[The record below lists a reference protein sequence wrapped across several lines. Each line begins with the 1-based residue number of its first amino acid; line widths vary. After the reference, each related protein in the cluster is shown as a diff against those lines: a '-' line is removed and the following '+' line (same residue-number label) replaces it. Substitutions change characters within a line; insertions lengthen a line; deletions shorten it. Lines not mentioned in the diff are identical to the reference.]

1 MTAKLI
7 ITLIFFTN
15 LLQIFTNYVIIYTMI
30 RFLRKLFPLL
40 FILALCAVGYYYRDW
55 VMEQYR
61 HAKGVYYIYKGDQAY
76 SKDNMGKTLE
86 YYLKGVE
93 LYPKHYEAW
102 FNLGNIYAVHE
113 DYYSAID
120 AYEHAIEANPK
131 FVLARMNLGIVY
143 SDELG
148 FFDEAIQQFDEVAK
162 IKLFKLWI
170 PYVYSNVKSTKANK
184 GLAYFNKGVAYR
196 QKALYLPLEKQY
208 LIYEY
213 LGKAIEA
220 YTKASKEIS
229 ESYDIYYN
237 RAVAH
242 HLRGEYKQ
250 AGLDYCKAIEITPT
264 NFEGHYNLAVLLRR
278 LNKNRESIAE
288 LEKAAILISENP
300 RSSEVQTAYIFN
312 LLNEVSRR
320 FITSDEYY
328 TQKLTDAPVGSI
340 NYTYVN
346 GQIIADDDFDK
357 AMKENF
363 QTCAGINYFKEI
375 E

>member
-1 MTAKLI
+1 
-7 ITLIFFTN
+7 
-15 LLQIFTNYVIIYTMI
+15 MI
-30 RFLRKLFPLL
+30 RLLRKLFPLL
-40 FILALCAVGYYYRDW
+40 FILVLVALGYYYQDK
-55 VMEQYR
+55 VLEQYR

-76 SKDNMGKTLE
+76 SADNMGKTLE
-86 YYLKGVE
+86 YYLKGLD
-93 LYPKHYEAW
+93 LYPQHYEAW

-120 AYEHAIEANPK
+120 AYEHAIKANPK
-131 FVLARMNLGIVY
+131 FVLARMNMGIVY
-143 SDELG
+143 SEDLG
-148 FFDEAIQQFDEVAK
+148 FFDEAIEQFDEVAK

-170 PYVYSNVKSTKANK
+170 PYVYSNVKSSKINRGFA
-184 GLAYFNKGVAYR
+184 LYNKGVAFR
-196 QKALYLPLEKQY
+196 QKALYLPLEKQH

-220 YTKASKEIS
+220 YTQALNFVQKN
-229 ESYDIYYN
+229 YDIYYN

-250 AGLDYCKAIEITPT
+250 AGLDYCKAIDIQPL

-278 LNKNRESIAE
+278 VNRNRESIAE
-288 LEKAAILISENP
+288 LEKAAMLISENP

-312 LLNEVSRR
+312 LLNEVTRR

-328 TQKLTDAPVGSI
+328 TQKLTDEPTGSI

-346 GQIIADDDFDK
+346 GQIVANEEFDK
-357 AMKENF
+357 AMFKNF
-363 QTCAGINYFKEI
+363 QTCAGMDYFKDNE
-375 E
+375 